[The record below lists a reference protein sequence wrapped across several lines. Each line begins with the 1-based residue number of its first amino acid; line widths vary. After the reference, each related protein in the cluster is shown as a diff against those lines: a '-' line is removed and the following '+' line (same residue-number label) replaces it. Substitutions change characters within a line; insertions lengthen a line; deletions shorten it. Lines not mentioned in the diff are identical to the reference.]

1 MEYSQ
6 HSQFT
11 EMFGNTQSVT
21 LGDHFQTQ
29 SGGTP
34 NTKIDAYYIDGTIPW
49 LTSGEIHQGYIFRTE
64 KFITE
69 QGLLNSSAKWIPAES
84 IVIAM
89 YGATAGKVGL
99 VKHPMTTNQA
109 VCTLIPSEKFNS
121 LFLYY
126 AILEKHDWMI
136 SQCQGAAQPNIS
148 QGIIRTMEIPYPD
161 ISLQNQFAE
170 IVRQADKSKFD
181 GFKSQFMEMTKTC
194 KEEVILSSIAKYYIG
209 LTYAPSDVSEHGIIV
224 LRSGNIQDG
233 NLNFDDIV
241 RVNKPIKPS
250 LLVKDGDI
258 IMCSRNGS
266 ASLVGKTAIIKDS
279 EESMSFGAF
288 MTVIRTE
295 SPEYVNAFFQTQQF
309 REQIS
314 MGKSSTMNQITQ
326 KMLDGVKL
334 PYISLSLQNQFADIV
349 RQADKSKFDGFK
361 SQFLEWFGNPVTN
374 TKKWNTSRIQDI
386 APESPAC
393 HIDNENVWILNLDM
407 VESHTGKLIGKVV
420 CPKDSLNSA
429 SPFDNGN
436 VLFSKL
442 RPYLNKVYMPNESG
456 YATTEFVPLRPNNE
470 FLNRTFFCHLLRSDA
485 FVSYANEISGGTKMP
500 RMPLKELREFDCIIP
515 PLSLQNQFAEI
526 VRQADKSKYYE
537 NNKIKNICHILMNP
551 IPLRKCS

>member
-1 MEYSQ
+1 MKRVKFGDIVSEIKNNVDRSCNTYENYVAGDHMDSENLRIERKGCFATDDVGPAFTRIFNPGDILYGSRRTYLKKVAVADFSGICANTTFVFCSKDPKILDQ
-6 HSQFT
+6 RLLPFIMLSDKFTDWSVSHSKGSTNPYILFSDLAQFELDLPSIEDQKVLADKLWAAYRLKEAYKRLLVATDEMVKSQFT

-170 IVRQADKSKFD
+170 IVRQADKSKFELKRAIEAID
-181 GFKSQFMEMTKTC
+181 Q
-194 KEEVILSSIAKYYIG
+194 VI
-209 LTYAPSDVSEHGIIV
+209 E
-224 LRSGNIQDG
+224 
-233 NLNFDDIV
+233 
-241 RVNKPIKPS
+241 S
-250 LLVKDGDI
+250 LI
-258 IMCSRNGS
+258 NG
-266 ASLVGKTAIIKDS
+266 
-279 EESMSFGAF
+279 
-288 MTVIRTE
+288 
-295 SPEYVNAFFQTQQF
+295 
-309 REQIS
+309 
-314 MGKSSTMNQITQ
+314 
-326 KMLDGVKL
+326 
-334 PYISLSLQNQFADIV
+334 
-349 RQADKSKFDGFK
+349 
-361 SQFLEWFGNPVTN
+361 
-374 TKKWNTSRIQDI
+374 
-386 APESPAC
+386 
-393 HIDNENVWILNLDM
+393 
-407 VESHTGKLIGKVV
+407 
-420 CPKDSLNSA
+420 
-429 SPFDNGN
+429 
-436 VLFSKL
+436 
-442 RPYLNKVYMPNESG
+442 
-456 YATTEFVPLRPNNE
+456 
-470 FLNRTFFCHLLRSDA
+470 
-485 FVSYANEISGGTKMP
+485 
-500 RMPLKELREFDCIIP
+500 
-515 PLSLQNQFAEI
+515 
-526 VRQADKSKYYE
+526 
-537 NNKIKNICHILMNP
+537 
-551 IPLRKCS
+551 